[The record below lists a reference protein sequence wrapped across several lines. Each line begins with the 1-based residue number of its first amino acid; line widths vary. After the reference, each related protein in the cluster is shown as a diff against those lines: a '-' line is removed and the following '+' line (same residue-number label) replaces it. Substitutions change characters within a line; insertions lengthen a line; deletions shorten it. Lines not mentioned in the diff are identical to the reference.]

1 MKLKLLLGTLMFTAF
16 TANAQVAALN
26 ENFNNF
32 TIGTTT
38 FPQGGWAAVV
48 APITG
53 AFPPAPPRMIVAA
66 LENDNTQKFI
76 QAYAGN
82 NATASSYLISP
93 QIEAPTGNKVLTFT
107 TTLVS
112 PSPGPGTIQIG
123 VSTSPS
129 DMTTFVPVGNPINVT
144 TIGVTQ
150 NITVN
155 IPASTGSYIVFKFTP
170 SATHVAIQVDD
181 VVYKASSSLGVND
194 TAKVNENFKFAVN
207 SSNSA
212 LEFITRTEP
221 KNIEVYSASGQ
232 KVAEGKLKA
241 QKFDISGLHTGVY
254 YMLVETAEGS
264 VVKSKFI
271 KK

>member
-16 TANAQVAALN
+16 TANAQVATLN

-32 TIGTTT
+32 TLGNTT

-66 LENDNTQKFI
+66 LENDNNQRFI
-76 QAYAGN
+76 QSYAGN
-82 NATASSYLISP
+82 NATTPSYLITP
-93 QIEAPTGNKVLTFT
+93 QIENITGNKVLTFT

-123 VSTSPS
+123 LATSPT
-129 DMTTFVPVGNPINVT
+129 DMSTFVSVGNLINVT
-144 TIGVTQ
+144 TIGVIQ
-150 NITVN
+150 NISVN
-155 IPASTGSYIVFKFTP
+155 LPSTTGSYIVFKFTP
-170 SATHVAIQVDD
+170 SATHVAIQIDD
-181 VVYKASSSLGVND
+181 VVFKPSTALGVND
-194 TAKVNENFKFAVN
+194 AAKVSENFKFAVN
-207 SSNSA
+207 SNNTA

-264 VVKSKFI
+264 VIKSKFI